1 VPTAERAR
9 HARALE
15 DGLVDAARCDAS
27 ADRVQR
33 RAAIAERTGE
43 RVGRATAHRQDNGV
57 HAVDAALGTRER
69 VGDDDGRA
77 LDGDQ
82 LR

>member
-1 VPTAERAR
+1 M
-9 HARALE
+9 
-15 DGLVDAARCDAS
+15 DAARCDAS

-82 LR
+82 FCVRRQRHTLAERARIA